1 MAVTESPRITLDDLS
16 RYFREGCKEPD
27 RLSIGGEFELFGV
40 DPETFRAIAYEGVP
54 GVRLIMDRFLAQPQ
68 WSPQCEGEELICLLG
83 EDGSNITLE
92 PGGQLEL
99 SGAPQSGVGRIRE
112 EFSSYLAQ
120 LRRMTKDLS
129 VDFIG
134 IGMHPV
140 SRAEEIPF
148 VNKCRYEIMAPY
160 LKEKGKLAHVM
171 MKETAT
177 VQVNLDYTSEE
188 DAMEKFRTAMGITS
202 IVSAM
207 YANSPLS
214 GGRPNGYLTMREHV
228 WMHTDPDRCG
238 LLPFA
243 FKEDATFEDY
253 LRYSLNVPMMF
264 IIREGEW
271 IPMKGILFKK
281 FLEEGYSGFH
291 ATEEDWKLHQ
301 STLFPEVRMK
311 QYLEIRGVDGQ
322 APGMVMTVPAFWTG
336 ILYDDEARRAAW
348 ELVQDWSFTER
359 QELHEAV
366 CRQGLAAVIRG
377 TPLLDLARDLV
388 RIAREG
394 LARRGEDVKLLEPLE
409 EMILE
414 EGKCP
419 AEILL
424 KGWEESHH
432 DVKALLKDCSFFQSS
447 LDTIL

>member
-1 MAVTESPRITLDDLS
+1 MTRIESVPITREDLS
-16 RYFREGCKEPD
+16 RYFREGCKAPD

-40 DPETFRAIAYEGVP
+40 DPDSGRAVGYDGVP
-54 GVRLIMDRFLAQPQ
+54 GIHLILDRFLHGPQ
-68 WSPQCEGEELICLLG
+68 WGPQCEGGDLICLLG
-83 EDGSNITLE
+83 KEGSNITLE
-92 PGGQLEL
+92 PGGQLES
-99 SGAPQSGVGRIRE
+99 SGAPQPGLAGVRE
-112 EFSSYLAQ
+112 GLASYVVQ
-120 LRRMTKDLS
+120 LRRVTDDLPI
-129 VDFIG
+129 DFIG

-148 VNKCRYEIMAPY
+148 VNKCRYAIMAPY
-160 LKEKGKLAHVM
+160 LQEKGKLAHSM

-177 VQVNLDYTSEE
+177 VQVNLDYTGEA

-214 GGRPNGYLTMREHV
+214 GGKPNGYLTRREYV

-238 LLPFA
+238 LLPFV
-243 FKEDATFEDY
+243 FKEEASFEDY
-253 LRYSLNVPMMF
+253 LRYSLAAPMLF
-264 IIREGEW
+264 IIRDGEW
-271 IPMKGILFKK
+271 IPMEGIPFGEYLKKGRT
-281 FLEEGYSGFH
+281 GFS
-291 ATEEDWKLHQ
+291 ATREDWELHQ
-301 STLFPEVRMK
+301 STLFPEVRLK

-322 APGMVMTVPAFWTG
+322 APGRVMTVPAFWTG

-348 ELVQDWSFTER
+348 DLVRDWTFEER
-359 QELHEAV
+359 MTLHAAV
-366 CRQGLAAVIRG
+366 CRQGLSTRIRG
-377 TPLLDLARDLV
+377 IPLLDLARELV

-394 LARRGEDVKLLEPLE
+394 LSRIGQDVKLLEPLE

-424 KGWEESHH
+424 AEWESSRH
-432 DVKALLKDCSFFQSS
+432 DVKRLIASCSFFRSP
-447 LDTIL
+447 LV